1 MRIEII
7 EDRLVPYRKAMQWFD
22 DVGRGN
28 RDDEKIIIFEHQD
41 VYTCG
46 KSINNNTLKQIN
58 GTEAIS
64 TQRGGLWT
72 WHGRGQ
78 VMIYFTLN
86 LRKRKI
92 TLTDWF
98 ALTEPL
104 IVKSIEEEI
113 TKLTNLS
120 KAELRKILQI
130 YADKNKRGFWVKNLK
145 NQSIAKIGFI
155 GLRIT
160 NGFLTHG
167 ISINYNNDLSV
178 FDYINPCGLGNVKIT
193 SISEVVKN
201 IRIEYQQKDIPRQSQ
216 ANNVNDFKTL
226 LANNMNNVF
235 K

>member
-120 KAELRKILQI
+120 KAE
-130 YADKNKRGFWVKNLK
+130 
-145 NQSIAKIGFI
+145 
-155 GLRIT
+155 
-160 NGFLTHG
+160 
-167 ISINYNNDLSV
+167 
-178 FDYINPCGLGNVKIT
+178 
-193 SISEVVKN
+193 
-201 IRIEYQQKDIPRQSQ
+201 
-216 ANNVNDFKTL
+216 
-226 LANNMNNVF
+226 
-235 K
+235 

>member
-1 MRIEII
+1 M
-7 EDRLVPYRKAMQWFD
+7 
-22 DVGRGN
+22 
-28 RDDEKIIIFEHQD
+28 
-41 VYTCG
+41 
-46 KSINNNTLKQIN
+46 
-58 GTEAIS
+58 
-64 TQRGGLWT
+64 
-72 WHGRGQ
+72 
-78 VMIYFTLN
+78 
-86 LRKRKI
+86 
-92 TLTDWF
+92 
-98 ALTEPL
+98 
-104 IVKSIEEEI
+104 
-113 TKLTNLS
+113 
-120 KAELRKILQI
+120 QI

-201 IRIEYQQKDIPRQSQ
+201 IRIEYQQKDIPQRHHT
-216 ANNVNDFKTL
+216 NNVNDFKTL